1 MPNLS
6 GLLPVYI
13 KSMRTI
19 LLASL
24 LSLASCDLPR
34 SWGEWNSVIVATS
47 PETWDAVDEMIES
60 ALETRI
66 LTVRPEKTFRVTHQS
81 PEGLEWK
88 RLQRFRQIL
97 LVGSLNDPWINEALG
112 ERPSV
117 DVAPPQI
124 FQLQDVWAKGQ
135 LATVLL
141 VNPGAFDEVEA
152 LMPDLHKLLDDQ
164 YQDWVRSRMF
174 MSGRNLAL
182 ADSLWEEAQFTLVL
196 PELYVKRT
204 GDSTYIFRND
214 NPDPSELIREI
225 AVTWR
230 DAEPNQFSQSEIL
243 EWRQD
248 MSDSYYNYP
257 QVLDMTIAETRQ
269 LQIGT
274 MVLDEIRAA
283 WSNPPGDLF
292 PAGGPAIIRS
302 IHCPDQGRQYLVDA
316 WLYAP
321 GRDKYQYLLQL
332 ETILNS
338 FRCGDGNPSTS
349 TTE

>member
-1 MPNLS
+1 MYKKP
-6 GLLPVYI
+6 I
-13 KSMRTI
+13 RTI

-24 LSLASCDLPR
+24 IILASCDLPR

-47 PETWDAVDEMIES
+47 PETWNAVNEMVES

-66 LTVRPEKTFRVTHQS
+66 LTVRPEKTFRVTHQT
-81 PEGLEWK
+81 PEGLEWE

-97 LVGSLNDPWINEALG
+97 LLGSLGDPWIDEALDN
-112 ERPSV
+112 RSNL
-117 DVAPPQI
+117 DLDPPQI
-124 FQLQDVWAKGQ
+124 FQLEDVWAKGQ

-141 VNPGAFDEVEA
+141 INPGAFDEIEA
-152 LMPDLHKLLDDQ
+152 LTPNLHELLDGQ
-164 YQDWVRSRMF
+164 YQSWVRSRMF
-174 MSGRNLAL
+174 MSGRNEAL
-182 ADSLWEEAQFTLVL
+182 ADSLQREAQFTLLL

-230 DAEPNQFSQSEIL
+230 DDKPTELSQSDIL
-243 EWRQD
+243 EWRRD

-257 QVLDMTIAETRQ
+257 QVLDMTIAETRR
-269 LQIGT
+269 LQIGDLI
-274 MVLDEIRAA
+274 LDEIRAT
-283 WSNPPGDLF
+283 WSNPPEDLF
-292 PAGGPAIIRS
+292 PAGGPVIIRS
-302 IHCPDQGRQYLVDA
+302 IHCPSQGRQYLLDA

-338 FRCGDGNPSTS
+338 FRCGDRTTS
-349 TTE
+349 APTTE

>member
-1 MPNLS
+1 
-6 GLLPVYI
+6 
-13 KSMRTI
+13 MRTI

-81 PEGLEWK
+81 PEGLEWE

-204 GDSTYIFRND
+204 GDSTYIFGND

-225 AVTWR
+225 AVT
-230 DAEPNQFSQSEIL
+230 
-243 EWRQD
+243 
-248 MSDSYYNYP
+248 
-257 QVLDMTIAETRQ
+257 
-269 LQIGT
+269 
-274 MVLDEIRAA
+274 
-283 WSNPPGDLF
+283 
-292 PAGGPAIIRS
+292 
-302 IHCPDQGRQYLVDA
+302 
-316 WLYAP
+316 
-321 GRDKYQYLLQL
+321 
-332 ETILNS
+332 
-338 FRCGDGNPSTS
+338 
-349 TTE
+349 